1 MFTASA
7 RRIPNP
13 LRHEMAVNDRH
24 TLITDE
30 PIRLGGTDLG
40 PAPHE
45 LLPAMLAACAS
56 TVLAMYAERKGWS
69 LDGVRVDV
77 SYDPDAV
84 PRRVQI
90 MLHLPDGLSA
100 DQVERLRRVGD
111 ELTQRDLH
119 SSRAA

>member
-1 MFTASA
+1 
-7 RRIPNP
+7 
-13 LRHEMAVNDRH
+13 
-24 TLITDE
+24 
-30 PIRLGGTDLG
+30 
-40 PAPHE
+40 
-45 LLPAMLAACAS
+45 
-56 TVLAMYAERKGWS
+56 VLAMYAERKGWS